1 MKVGNKD
8 MVMQMDKKI
17 NKQEEV
23 IKNYLEQQVKF
34 VKELMIQ
41 KNTNI
46 ENEMNQVSQS
56 VKKNLLNTTA
66 LLEEFTLKLKKFN

>member
-23 IKNYLEQQVKF
+23 IKNYLEQ
-34 VKELMIQ
+34 
-41 KNTNI
+41 
-46 ENEMNQVSQS
+46 
-56 VKKNLLNTTA
+56 
-66 LLEEFTLKLKKFN
+66 